1 MNCCRPMK
9 LMIVS
14 AFFLAATAHAGQ
26 TFDHLPLLGQPIRAV
41 VSDSNPPPFA
51 IFDNQGQLND
61 GVAKQMLEQMASDL
75 RVGTEYQN
83 VPRARVMEWLTQGK
97 ADIACFLN
105 PVWVDEPAA
114 VDWSVALLTSPQVIV
129 RLRSA
134 SAVTQLSDLDGKRIG
149 TTRGFFYPEFNMAFL
164 QKQMIRDDAISLS
177 SNLQR
182 LAQGRLDAVLSVD
195 LSFRYTLKQ
204 NPKFAGVFSA
214 DPLWSEAPTLHCAVS
229 QSSPKRMQLLRQLAR
244 MDAEGRMLAILTSYQ

>member
-1 MNCCRPMK
+1 MK
-9 LMIVS
+9 LIKFS
-14 AFFLAATAHAGQ
+14 ALFWVATAHAGQ

-51 IFDNQGQLND
+51 IFDEQGQLRD
-61 GVAKQMLEQMASDL
+61 GLAKQMLEQIATEL
-75 RVGTEYQN
+75 RVSTEYQN
-83 VPRARVMEWLTQGK
+83 VPRARVMEWLKQGK

-105 PVWVDEPAA
+105 PAWVDEPAA

-129 RLRSA
+129 RRRDA

-149 TTRGFFYPEFNMAFL
+149 TTRGFFYPEFDMAFL
-164 QKQMIRDDAISLS
+164 QKQMIRDDAINLS

-182 LAQGRLDAVLSVD
+182 LAQGRLDAVLSVE
-195 LSFRYTLKQ
+195 LSLRYTLKHNSQ
-204 NPKFAGVFSA
+204 FAGMFSA
-214 DPLWSEAPTLHCAVS
+214 DPLWTQAPTLHCAIS

-244 MDAEGRMLAILTSYQ
+244 MEAEDRLPAVVAAFQ